1 MADRKPSAGSVRS
14 NWSNNYITQLVSLS
28 SSISGSTD
36 AFRKTTESVLNQLL
50 GGALDIPT
58 REEKDKVIFTETSNE
73 ACVRTL
79 QTLVIGSIVS
89 SAVGFIPVT
98 FVGMIMQSDD
108 QLPKAIAMACA
119 YLVSLAGVYF
129 LEGGQAVR
137 FLAYN
142 LPLYQ
147 THLLGRAKERL
158 VRDRSDNR
166 DFQIYVGVRQ
176 FFTLGTTFA
185 NGQILGFISK
195 SWDVTDTALG
205 TTLLISCNLV
215 AVSSLCQ
222 LVPQLRS
229 ERDIGFANSGGNLL
243 AYAGCTLVG
252 KVFNPAP
259 FAFIVAGAMLN
270 ASGAKATSFAD
281 TRSSWPPAEVVH
293 KRGSGVA
300 CCKNADNWLFF
311 RPKPHT
317 VPAHV
322 ICTITQM
329 LLEGW
334 EKGQLGEQDAA
345 VAVEFLRKV
354 AQA

>member
-1 MADRKPSAGSVRS
+1 MADRKPSNGSVRS
-14 NWSNNYITQLVSLS
+14 NWSNNYINQLLSLS
-28 SSISGSTD
+28 ASISGSTD
-36 AFRKTTESVLNQLL
+36 AFRKQTEQVLNQLL
-50 GGALDIPT
+50 GGPLEKPT
-58 REEKDKVIFTETSNE
+58 REEKDKVEFTESGGE
-73 ACVRTL
+73 QCVRML
-79 QTLVIGSIVS
+79 QTLAIGSIVS

-98 FVGMIMQSDD
+98 FVGMISESDD
-108 QLPKAIAMACA
+108 DVVKAILMACA
-119 YLVSLAGVYF
+119 YCLSCIGVYF

-147 THLLGRAKERL
+147 SHLLGRAKDRL
-158 VRDRSDNR
+158 VRDRADNR

-185 NGQILGFISK
+185 NGQILGFISQ
-195 SWDVTDTALG
+195 SWSVTNTTLG

-215 AVSSLCQ
+215 AVSSLAQ

-229 ERDIGFANSGGNLL
+229 ERDVSFADSTGNLL

-259 FAFIVAGAMLN
+259 FAYIVACTMVSMA
-270 ASGAKATSFAD
+270 GAKAVSYAD
-281 TRSSWPPAEVVH
+281 TKSSWPPAEVVH
-293 KRGSGVA
+293 KRLGTSA
-300 CCKNADNWLFF
+300 FSKNADNWLFY
-311 RPKPHT
+311 RPKPQT
-317 VPAHV
+317 VPPHV
-322 ICTITQM
+322 VCSITQM

-334 EKGQLGEQDAA
+334 EKGQFGEQDTT